1 MINRKNANLSYLSDL
16 PNGAQRKESSSL
28 CLCKRWHLLPQHCCQ
43 WAELQT
49 EAADP
54 TRTWIP
60 LHPWSS
66 SLGTHKTKTLSL
78 HLLFVTLGWKPLIR
92 TKICD
97 SHTYES
103 HPILFEP
110 SFSSALF
117 ENYADKTNPT
127 QSGTVMS
134 IMSMIFV
141 AFSKT
146 QISTHSH
153 MWCFYPHRF

>member
-1 MINRKNANLSYLSDL
+1 MELRGKKAALCAYAKGDTCSLSIVASELNCKQKLQIQLVLEYLSIHDPLPLELTKPRLFPYISYLSLLD
-16 PNGAQRKESSSL
+16 GSL
-28 CLCKRWHLLPQHCCQ
+28 SYVPKY
-43 WAELQT
+43 
-49 EAADP
+49 
-54 TRTWIP
+54 
-60 LHPWSS
+60 
-66 SLGTHKTKTLSL
+66 
-78 HLLFVTLGWKPLIR
+78 VT
-92 TKICD
+92 
-97 SHTYES
+97 HTYES

-153 MWCFYPHRF
+153 M